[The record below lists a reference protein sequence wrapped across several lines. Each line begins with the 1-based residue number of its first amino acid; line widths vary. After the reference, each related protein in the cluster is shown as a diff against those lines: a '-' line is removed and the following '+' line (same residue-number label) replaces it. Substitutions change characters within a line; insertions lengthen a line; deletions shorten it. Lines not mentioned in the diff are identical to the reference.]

1 MKSLFSSCRFGVAQV
16 AVSVL
21 LGALAGQVQALSFDL
36 PVGDSAVEGVLNT
49 TLTVGA
55 SVRMENRS
63 NGLVGKANNNPNVCD
78 GAVGLQSCQG
88 LFRAQSAPAAAL
100 AAAPGLFG
108 NNNDDGNLNYDKG
121 DLTSAVAKI
130 TQDLSLKYGGY
141 GFFAKGLFFY
151 DQVNNNFT
159 EYHPNRITPQNKA
172 TSGRISTT
180 GNVPIPGNAPLVVPG
195 AQQRVYGA
203 GQVVQNRRDGGET
216 LSQIGSHL
224 QFLDAYFYG
233 KLPLPF
239 EQELT
244 FKIGRQLVNWGES
257 TLLAINSVNQANPI
271 NANNFF
277 RTGFQVEEVFIPIN
291 MAFVSF
297 QPLDGLTVESFYQ
310 LEWKPVEAPAAGSFL
325 SNNDVVGTNTA
336 TRTATIDFGGGAESP
351 YLENGHG
358 INYPLDNPLNGVTD
372 TSTTIERLPDQDP
385 RTGGQF
391 GIALKYY
398 AEWLNDGTELGLYF
412 MNYHSRL
419 PYAST
424 FATDESCA
432 RYDSRYARGAVKP
445 GDGGLNIDATNP
457 FEFLAACPK
466 LPLTG
471 DTSNPVGRA
480 ASNAVPLD
488 TAKLLIEYPE
498 DIKLLGM
505 SFNTTFGEISMQGE
519 VAYRPNAPLQIAPAD
534 LVFAAFGPTLSRCH
548 GYNCQGTTGPTADN
562 ISGFGSSDTPRPSN
576 PCASGSNNC
585 DTFSLGIGHAPG
597 SARSFPNFVIPYRGG
612 VAGEN
617 APTDRTKPYDQNNPG
632 YIRGFERFQTLQYN
646 LGATSV
652 LGATDRLS
660 AMLGADQILLLFEV
674 GATHVPGLPSL
685 DELQIAGPGVEPH
698 ASAGADGSGADGSQQ
713 ACGKTPTGNPCVVG
727 VDGLRFNPHQAN
739 LDNFATKFSWGYD
752 MIALIRYES
761 LLPGISLQPQIIIK
775 HDISGIA
782 PGPGENF
789 IEGRKVFDVQ
799 IETRYKSA
807 LGFYVGYTWI
817 TGGGT
822 NNLLADRDQL
832 RAFAKYQF

>member
-1 MKSLFSSCRFGVAQV
+1 MKRMFSSCRSGV
-16 AVSVL
+16 
-21 LGALAGQVQALSFDL
+21 LGAVVALSLGGLATQAQALSFEI
-36 PVGDSAVEGVLNT
+36 PVSDQQIEGVLNT

-55 SVRMENRS
+55 SVRTQERS
-63 NGLVGKANNNPNVCD
+63 SKLIGKANNNPNVCA
-78 GAVGLQSCQG
+78 GALQSCQG
-88 LFRAQSAPAAAL
+88 LFKNQHAPADAL

-108 NNNDDGNLNYDKG
+108 SNNDDGDLNYNKG

-130 TQDLSLKYGGY
+130 TQDISLKYGDF
-141 GFFAKGLFFY
+141 GFFAKTLFFY
-151 DQVNNNFT
+151 DQVNDNFT
-159 EYHPNRITPQNKA
+159 EYHPNRITPENRA
-172 TSGRISTT
+172 TT
-180 GNVPIPGNAPLVVPG
+180 GTFRPSPASTPLDGPLLAVLGATRSPLYGTHTYGPG
-195 AQQRVYGA
+195 A
-203 GQVVQNRRDGGET
+203 VVQNRRDGGET
-216 LSQIGSHL
+216 LEQIGSHL
-224 QFLDAYFYG
+224 QFLDTYFYG

-239 EQELT
+239 EKELS

-257 TLLAINSVNQANPI
+257 TLLAINSINQANPI

-325 SNNDVVGTNTA
+325 SNNDVVGTNNA
-336 TRTATIDFGGGAESP
+336 TRTATIDFGGGAEAP

-358 INYPLDNPLNGVTD
+358 INYPLDNPLNGLTD
-372 TSTTIERLPDQDP
+372 TSTTIERLADHTP

-391 GIALKYY
+391 GVAFKYY
-398 AEWLNDGTELGLYF
+398 ADWLNNGTELGFFF

-424 FATDESCA
+424 FATDASCA
-432 RYDSRYARGAVKP
+432 RREGNAR
-445 GDGGLNIDATNP
+445 NNDAKSGVD
-457 FEFLAACPK
+457 LLLDCPN
-466 LPLTG
+466 LPITG
-471 DTSNPVGRA
+471 DTGNPVGRA
-480 ASNAVPLD
+480 RSNAVPLD

-498 DIKLLGM
+498 DIHLFGF
-505 SFNTTFGEISMQGE
+505 SFNTTFGDYSLQGE

-548 GYNCQGTTGPTADN
+548 DYNCQGTTGPTADTAQ
-562 ISGFGSSDTPRPSN
+562 GFGSSDTPNASN
-576 PCASGSNNC
+576 PCAFGSNNC
-585 DTFSLGIGHAPG
+585 DTFTLGIGHADG
-597 SARSFPNFVIPYRGG
+597 SARSFPNFVLPYRGQ
-612 VAGEN
+612 VVGEN
-617 APTDRTKPYDQNNPG
+617 APTDRSKPYDENNPG

-652 LGATDRLS
+652 LGATDRLPTI
-660 AMLGADQILLLFEV
+660 LGADQVLLLFEV
-674 GATHVPGLPSL
+674 GATHVPNLPSL

-713 ACGKTPTGNPCVVG
+713 ACGKTPSGNPCVVG
-727 VDGLRFNPHQAN
+727 PDGLRFNPHQAN

-752 MIALIRYES
+752 IIALIRYES

-775 HDISGIA
+775 HDVYGNA

-789 IEGRKVFDVQ
+789 IEGRKVFDVLL
-799 IETRYKSA
+799 ETRYKSA
-807 LGFYVGYTWI
+807 LSLNLGYTWI

>member
-1 MKSLFSSCRFGVAQV
+1 MKSMFSSCRLGALR
-16 AVSVL
+16 AVTVL
-21 LGALAGQVQALSFDL
+21 SLGALAGQAQALSFDL
-36 PVGDSAVEGVLNT
+36 PVGDAQVEGVLNT

-55 SVRMENRS
+55 SVRMQSRS

-78 GAVGLQSCQG
+78 GAAGLQSCQG

-108 NNNDDGNLNYDKG
+108 SNNDDGDLNYDKG

-130 TQDLSLKYGGY
+130 TQDISLKYGDF

-159 EYHPNRITPQNKA
+159 EYHPNQISPENKA
-172 TSGRISTT
+172 SVGRLSLP
-180 GNVPIPGNAPLVVPG
+180 VVIPGPALPAG
-195 AQQRVYGA
+195 TRVYGA
-203 GQVVQNRRDGGET
+203 GALVQNRRNGGET
-216 LSQIGSHL
+216 LEQIGSNL
-224 QFLDAYFYG
+224 QFLDTYFYG

-239 EQELT
+239 EKELS

-291 MAFVSF
+291 MAFLSF

-325 SNNDVVGTNTA
+325 SNNDVVGTRDA

-351 YLENGHG
+351 YLDQGHG
-358 INYPLDNPLNGVTD
+358 INFPLDNPLNGVTD
-372 TSTTIERLPDQDP
+372 TSTTIERLPDRDP

-398 AEWLNDGTELGLYF
+398 AEWLNNGTELGLYF

-424 FATDESCA
+424 FATDASCA
-432 RYDSRYARGAVKP
+432 RREASAT
-445 GDGGLNIDATNP
+445 GLDATDP
-457 FEFLAACPK
+457 FTFLAACPN
-466 LPLTG
+466 LPV
-471 DTSNPVGRA
+471 NPAHATNSVGRA

-498 DIKLLGM
+498 DIHLFGL
-505 SFNTTFGEISMQGE
+505 SFNTTFGDISMQGE

-548 GYNCQGTTGPTADN
+548 DYNCQGTTGPTSDIAQ
-562 ISGFGSSDTPRPSN
+562 GFGSSDTPNTSN
-576 PCASGSNNC
+576 PCAFGSNNC
-585 DTFSLGIGHAPG
+585 DTFTLGIGHAPG

-617 APTDRTKPYDQNNPG
+617 APTNRNLPYDENNPG

-652 LGATDRLS
+652 LGATDSLP
-660 AMLGADQILLLFEV
+660 ALLGADQILLLFEV
-674 GATHVPGLPSL
+674 GATHVPGMPSL

-713 ACGKTPTGNPCVVG
+713 ACGKTPSGNPCVVG

-752 MIALIRYES
+752 IIALIRYES

-832 RAFAKYQF
+832 RAYAKYQF

>member
-1 MKSLFSSCRFGVAQV
+1 MKRMFSSCRSGV
-16 AVSVL
+16 
-21 LGALAGQVQALSFDL
+21 LGAVVALSLGSLATQAQALSFEI
-36 PVGDSAVEGVLNT
+36 PVSDQQIEGVLNT

-55 SVRMENRS
+55 SVRTQSRS
-63 NGLVGKANNNPNVCD
+63 SGLIGKANNNRDVC
-78 GAVGLQSCQG
+78 GPPFQSCQG
-88 LFRAQSAPAAAL
+88 LFRTQSAPAAQL

-108 NNNDDGNLNYDKG
+108 SNNDDGDLNYNKG

-130 TQDLSLKYGGY
+130 TQDISLKYGDY
-141 GFFAKGLFFY
+141 GFFAKTLFFY
-151 DQVNNNFT
+151 DQVNDNFT
-159 EYHPNRITPQNKA
+159 EYHPNQISPSNKA

-180 GNVPIPGNAPLVVPG
+180 GSVPIPLLPISVPA

-203 GQVVQNRRDGGET
+203 GQVVTNRRDGSET
-216 LSQIGSHL
+216 LDQIGSHL
-224 QFLDAYFYG
+224 QFLDTYFYG

-239 EQELT
+239 EKELS

-257 TLLAINSVNQANPI
+257 TLLAINSINQANPI

-297 QPLDGLTVESFYQ
+297 QPVEGLTVESFYQ
-310 LEWKPVEAPAAGSFL
+310 LEWKPVEAPAVGSFL
-325 SNNDVVGTNTA
+325 SNNDVVGTNNA

-351 YLENGHG
+351 YLDRGHG

-372 TSTTIERLPDQDP
+372 TSTTIERLADHTP
-385 RTGGQF
+385 RRSGQF
-391 GIALKYY
+391 GVAFKYY
-398 AEWLNDGTELGLYF
+398 ADWLNNGTELGFFF

-424 FATDESCA
+424 FATDASCA
-432 RYDSRYARGAVKP
+432 RREGNAR
-445 GDGGLNIDATNP
+445 NNDAASP
-457 FEFLAACPK
+457 LDFLLDCPN

-471 DTSNPVGRA
+471 DTGNGVGRA
-480 ASNAVPLD
+480 RSNAVPLD

-498 DIKLLGM
+498 DIHLFGF
-505 SFNTTFGEISMQGE
+505 SFNTTFGDYSLQGE

-548 GYNCQGTTGPTADN
+548 NYNCQGTTGPTADN
-562 ISGFGSSDTPRPSN
+562 IQGFGSSDTPRASS
-576 PCASGSNNC
+576 PCAFGSNNC

-617 APTDRTKPYDQNNPG
+617 APTNRNMPYDENNPG

-652 LGATDRLS
+652 LGATDRLPTI
-660 AMLGADQILLLFEV
+660 LGADQVLLLFEV

-685 DELQIAGPGVEPH
+685 DQLQIAGPGVEPH

-713 ACGKTPTGNPCVVG
+713 ACGKTPSGNPCVVG
-727 VDGLRFNPHQAN
+727 PDGLRFNPHQAN

-752 MIALIRYES
+752 IIALIRYES

-775 HDISGIA
+775 HDVYGNA

-789 IEGRKVFDVQ
+789 IEGRKVFDVLL
-799 IETRYKSA
+799 ETRYKSA
-807 LGFYVGYTWI
+807 LSLNMGYTWI

-822 NNLLADRDQL
+822 RNLLADRDQL